1 MHINPRRA
9 HYVFS
14 SHWDREWYLTF
25 QNFRYHLV
33 QLFDQVLEAFIKGD
47 LLGPFVTDGQA
58 ILLEDYLEVRPEKR
72 EIVQQFLRQGKLV
85 AGPWYVMPDEF
96 IVSGEA
102 LIRNLELGRQLV
114 RTLGGKPSNA
124 GFVCDV
130 FGHNSQ
136 LPQILNGF
144 GIKFAYLW
152 RGSNAI
158 EWRNFRWRGAD
169 GTEIICYRFG
179 PAGYC
184 DYAMKIRHVT
194 DRELPFDPNIT
205 SEELRAYLSNE
216 AAMTEVDPILVF
228 DGGDHLHWDIDT
240 YSIITQKELALDP
253 PIEIIHS
260 SLDEYQAEVLS
271 QVDRITPRI
280 EGELREPGFY
290 PVTQDQQDVI
300 PGVLSS
306 RVWIKQMNAKCQ
318 TALCHWAEPLCALTS
333 SIFVDQKGERGF
345 IDIAWKWLLQN
356 HPHDSIC
363 GCSIDAVHEDMCY
376 RFAQSLQIADTVTK
390 NMMLRVSASVADNLE
405 ADDLRITLFNL
416 LPFPLD
422 QTVELNVDIPI
433 EWPKYK
439 DWYSPELKPVFRLF
453 GPEGQEIEYQL
464 LSQEPDHTRIYL
476 SDKFMPEVRKVN
488 SVFISLPIS
497 IPATGYTSLIAR
509 AEKKG
514 EAVRFSTKSS
524 LKVSDHSIAND
535 LLQVEI
541 EPNGSLTLI
550 DLRTGH
556 TYRNLMSFE
565 DGADIGNGYNY
576 RSPASDQ
583 IFYSTASQSD
593 IALIHN
599 GPYIASFLVRT
610 LIRIPDE
617 FDFKSMKRSSQWT
630 DLTIESIISLRPGA
644 NFVEIENTIY
654 NNSKDHRLRVLFPS
668 DASLAS
674 TYLTDT
680 PFDVVQRP
688 ISSPENAHLYR
699 EPDPFTRPQQSWVSV
714 NDNKFG
720 LAVIAPE
727 LMEVMV
733 QDLPER
739 PIALTLFRSTRN
751 TVFTDGEPGGQLL
764 GPLHFK
770 YDLLPIL
777 SVPDRAF
784 LFQLGQRLSTGV
796 REVQITKKDL
806 DNYRGNHILPQSLE
820 FIKIDGNV
828 VVTSI
833 RQTNSGLEV
842 RIFNPNM
849 DVAKATIELSKDNP
863 EFVTLENAEL
873 VDFEHQPIS
882 EKLGLRDGTLSML
895 VEPKKILTLRFLNN
909 LMIET
914 NELF

>member
-1 MHINPRRA
+1 MQINPRRA

-33 QLFDQVLEAFIKGD
+33 QLFDQVLEAIAKGD

-72 EIVQQFLRQGKLV
+72 EIIRQFLRQGKLV

-136 LPQILNGF
+136 LPQIFNGF
-144 GIKFAYLW
+144 GIKFAYIW
-152 RGSNAI
+152 RGSNVI
-158 EWRNFRWRGAD
+158 DWRNFRWRGAD

-194 DRELPFDPNIT
+194 DRKHPFDPEKTI
-205 SEELRAYLSNE
+205 EEINAYLSKE
-216 AAMTEVDPILVF
+216 AAMTEVDPILIF

-240 YSIITQKELALDP
+240 YSIITKEELALDP

-260 SLDEYQAEVLS
+260 SLDDYQAEVLS
-271 QVDRITPRI
+271 QVDRITPRV
-280 EGELREPGFY
+280 EGELREPGFF
-290 PVTQDQQDVI
+290 PGTQDQQDVI

-306 RVWIKQMNAKCQ
+306 RVWIKQMNAQCQ
-318 TALCHWAEPLCALTS
+318 TALCHWAEPLCALATS
-333 SIFVDQKGERGF
+333 LFSDQKEERGF
-345 IDIAWKWLLQN
+345 VDIAWKWLLQN

-363 GCSIDAVHEDMCY
+363 GCSIDAVHEDMRY
-376 RFAQSLQIADTVTK
+376 RFAQSLQIADSLTE

-405 ADDLRITLFNL
+405 KDDLRITLFNP
-416 LPFPLD
+416 LPFSLN
-422 QTVELNVDIPI
+422 QTIELTVDIPT
-433 EWPKYK
+433 EWPKYN
-439 DWYSPELKPVFRLF
+439 DWFSPELKPVFRLF

-464 LSQEPDHTRIYL
+464 LSQEPDRTKFYL
-476 SDKFMPEVRKVN
+476 SDNFMPEVRNVN
-488 SVFISLPIS
+488 PVSISLPVS

-509 AEKKG
+509 ADKKS
-514 EAVRFSTKSS
+514 ESVRFSTKSS
-524 LKVSDHSIAND
+524 LKVTDHSIAND

-541 EPNGSLTLI
+541 EPNGSFTLV

-556 TYRNLMSFE
+556 TYRQLMCFE

-576 RSPASDQ
+576 RSPVSDQ
-583 IFYSTASQSD
+583 VYCSTASQSS
-593 IALIHN
+593 IALIRK
-599 GPYIASFLVRT
+599 GPYIASLLVRT
-610 LIRIPDE
+610 SIKIPDE
-617 FDFKSMKRSSQWT
+617 FDFKLMKRSSQWI
-630 DLTIESIISLRPGA
+630 DLTIESVISLRPGA
-644 NFVEIENTIY
+644 NFVEIENIIY
-654 NNSKDHRLRVLFPS
+654 NRSKDHRLRVLFPS
-668 DASLAS
+668 DASSAS

-680 PFDVVQRP
+680 PFDIVNRP
-688 ISSPENAHLYR
+688 ISIPENFHLYR
-699 EPDPFTRPQQSWVSV
+699 EPDPLTRPQQSWVSV
-714 NDNKFG
+714 YDDQCG
-720 LAVIAPE
+720 LAVIAPG

-733 QDLPER
+733 KDVPER
-739 PIALTLFRSTRN
+739 SIALTLFRSTRN

-777 SVPDRAF
+777 GVPDRAS
-784 LFQLGQRLSTGV
+784 LFQLGQRLSTGL
-796 REVQITKKDL
+796 RAVQITKNDL
-806 DNYRGNHILPQSLE
+806 KHYRGNRKLPLSME
-820 FIKIDGNV
+820 FLKIDGNV

-833 RQTNSGLEV
+833 RQTNPGLEV
-842 RIFNPNM
+842 RLFNPNIER
-849 DVAKATIELSKDNP
+849 AKATIKLLKDNP
-863 EFVTLENAEL
+863 EFATIENAEL

-882 EKLGLRDGTLSML
+882 ESLGLRDGTLSL
-895 VEPKKILTLRFLNN
+895 SVEPKKILTIRFLNN
-909 LMIET
+909 QIAKT
-914 NELF
+914 NDQR